1 MKIIATIGSGLL
13 GLSIATA
20 ALAAGDGNSSSTPTE
35 AACKKKGMVLDPKT
49 EKCVEAERGMF
60 PDELLYINARSMA
73 YDGQYEDAIRLL
85 SLVREKDDPRVLN
98 YLGFSHRKLGDLQT
112 ALIYYQRALEIDPDY
127 ILARS
132 YMGQGFVADGN
143 MEGARQQL
151 GEIRTR
157 DGESSWAYVML
168 ENAIE
173 TRVTY

>member
-20 ALAAGDGNSSSTPTE
+20 ALGAGDGNSSSTPTE

-49 EKCVEAERGMF
+49 EKCVDAERGMF
-60 PDELLYINARSMA
+60 PDDLLYVTARGMA
-73 YDGQYEDAIRLL
+73 YDGQYQDAIRLL
-85 SLVREKDDPRVLN
+85 SLVQDQDDPRVLN
-98 YLGFSHRKLGDLQT
+98 YLGFSHRKLGDLHT
-112 ALIYYQRALEIDPDY
+112 ALTYYQRALQIDPDY

-143 MEGARQQL
+143 IEAARAQL
-151 GEIRTR
+151 DEIRTR

-168 ENAIE
+168 ENALE
-173 TRVTY
+173 SRVTY

>member
-1 MKIIATIGSGLL
+1 MNILATIGSGLL

-20 ALAAGDGNSSSTPTE
+20 ALAAGDGNSSATPTE

-49 EKCVEAERGMF
+49 KKCVEAEHGMF
-60 PDELLYINARSMA
+60 SDEVLYINARGMA
-73 YDGQYEDAIRLL
+73 YDGQFKDAIRLL
-85 SLVREKDDPRVLN
+85 SLVKNKDDPRVLN

-112 ALIYYQRALEIDPDY
+112 ALSYYQQALQIDPDY

-132 YMGQGFVADGN
+132 YMGQGYVADDN
-143 MEGARQQL
+143 MDAARQQL
-151 GEIRTR
+151 DEIRKR
-157 DGESSWAYVML
+157 GGEQTWAYVML

>member
-35 AACKKKGMVLDPKT
+35 AACKKKGMVLDTDKK
-49 EKCVEAERGMF
+49 KCVEAERGLF
-60 PDELLYINARSMA
+60 TDEVLYINARAMA
-73 YDGQYEDAIRLL
+73 YDGQYNDAIRLL
-85 SLVREKDDPRVLN
+85 SLVQTKDDPRVLN

-112 ALIYYQRALEIDPDY
+112 ALTYYQQALQIDPDY

-143 MEGARQQL
+143 MDGARQQL
-151 GEIRTR
+151 SEIRTR
-157 DGESSWAYVML
+157 DGETSWAYVML